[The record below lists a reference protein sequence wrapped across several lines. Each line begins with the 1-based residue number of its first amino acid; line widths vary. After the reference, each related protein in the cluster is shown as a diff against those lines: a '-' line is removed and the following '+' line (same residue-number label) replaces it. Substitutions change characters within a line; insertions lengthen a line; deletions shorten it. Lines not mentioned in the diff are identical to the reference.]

1 LDFDVVRG
9 LALLISVIFVLLMA
23 VVALLAM
30 QPRTWK

>member
-9 LALLISVIFVLLMA
+9 LALLISVIVVLLMA

>member
-9 LALLISVIFVLLMA
+9 LAVLISVIFVLLMA
-23 VVALLAM
+23 AVALLAM